1 MTDGTRI
8 VLADPEGYLLEEIA
22 NPAMRRLDVAK
33 TYQLVL
39 ASGDQERVNWRTVI
53 TAVIDRWS
61 ESALEWIKRWVWKA
75 GENDG

>member
-22 NPAMRRLDVAK
+22 DPAMRRIDIAK
-33 TYQLVL
+33 TYRLIL
-39 ASGDQERVNWRTVI
+39 ASGEQDRVNWRTVN

-61 ESALEWIKRWVWKA
+61 ESALDWIKKFAWKDSA
-75 GENDG
+75 S